1 MIDPSPFAILNS
13 LLPLALWWCGIAL
26 VLWAVTFVLFLA
38 VMKLREMQ
46 REGTLSDLHWT
57 ARGIAYV
64 VVLLGLVLDVLL
76 NYIVLT
82 VVFLEPPD
90 FIGEPLSSQRVKR
103 HKIHGSG
110 WRRERALAL
119 CRRWLTPV
127 DPTHCEE

>member
-1 MIDPSPFAILNS
+1 MSPLIDN
-13 LLPLALWWCGIAL
+13 LLHLALWWGGIAL
-26 VLWAVTFVLFLA
+26 ALWVVTFLLFLA

-46 REGTLSDLHWT
+46 REGTLADLHWF
-57 ARGIAYV
+57 ARSIAYAL
-64 VVLLGLVLDVLL
+64 VLLGLVLDALL
-76 NYIVLT
+76 NFIVLS

-103 HKIHGSG
+103 HKIHGTG

-127 DPTHCEE
+127 DKTHCEE